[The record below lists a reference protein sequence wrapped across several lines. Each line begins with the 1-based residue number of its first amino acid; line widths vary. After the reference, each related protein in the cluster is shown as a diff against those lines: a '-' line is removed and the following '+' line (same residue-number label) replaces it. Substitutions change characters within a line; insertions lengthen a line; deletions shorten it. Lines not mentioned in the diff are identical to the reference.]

1 MTSLDKPTS
10 DTDSTT
16 RTDQEATDAK
26 AVTEAALFEAFGG
39 VRGMVETVVPG
50 LLFVTI
56 FTINKD
62 LHSSAIAA
70 LAVSLILVAVRLIRK
85 DTVKHAFSG
94 VFGVAFGV
102 VFAMMTGNA
111 KDFYLPGMLYTLGLA
126 LAYLITTLAGVPLI
140 GLILGPVFKENL
152 SWRTRNPGR
161 KKAYAKAS
169 YAWGLILLAKCAILF
184 PLYWWADTTQ
194 FGWVLVALKIPP
206 FLLAVYLTWVFLA
219 KAPPPIDVFAEME
232 AEEQAEKDRKAAE
245 AAAAPRRATRS
256 SEERQAVAPKPRGG
270 PGTVSHGSG
279 PSPYVRPALSR
290 PSRPGAPTAGPPT
303 APREPARPRTA
314 ARRRPPG
321 SPRCSASEPAARG

>member
-1 MTSLDKPTS
+1 MASVDKPTPTTNDPQDS
-10 DTDSTT
+10 DA
-16 RTDQEATDAK
+16 QGTDAK

-39 VRGMVETVVPG
+39 VRGMVETVLPG

-56 FTINKD
+56 YTINKD
-62 LHSSAIAA
+62 LHFSAIAA
-70 LAVSLILVAVRLIRK
+70 LAIALVLVVVRLVRK

-111 KDFYLPGMLYTLGLA
+111 KDFYLPGMLYTLGLG
-126 LAYLITTLAGVPLI
+126 LAYIVTTLAGVPLI

-169 YAWGLILLAKCAILF
+169 WAWGLILLAKCAILF

-194 FGWVLVALKIPP
+194 LGWVLVTLKIPP

-232 AEEQAEKDRKAAE
+232 AEE
-245 AAAAPRRATRS
+245 RAR
-256 SEERQAVAPKPRGG
+256 EEQK
-270 PGTVSHGSG
+270 
-279 PSPYVRPALSR
+279 
-290 PSRPGAPTAGPPT
+290 
-303 APREPARPRTA
+303 RT
-314 ARRRPPG
+314 
-321 SPRCSASEPAARG
+321 

>member
-10 DTDSTT
+10 P
-16 RTDQEATDAK
+16 DQDERASK
-26 AVTEAALFEAFGG
+26 EVTEAALFEAFGG
-39 VRGMVETVVPG
+39 LRGMVETVVPG

-56 FTINKD
+56 FTINKN
-62 LHSSAIAA
+62 LQISAIAA
-70 LAVSLILVAVRLIRK
+70 LAVSLVLVAVRLIRR

-126 LAYLITTLAGVPLI
+126 LAYIVTAIAGVPLI

-161 KKAYAKAS
+161 KKAYTKAS
-169 YAWGLILLAKCAILF
+169 WAWGLILLGKCAVLF
-184 PLYWWADTTQ
+184 PLYWWADPTR
-194 FGWVLVALKIPP
+194 FGWVSVALKIPP

-232 AEEQAEKDRKAAE
+232 AEERAEKAREE
-245 AAAAPRRATRS
+245 AAAA
-256 SEERQAVAPKPRGG
+256 EG
-270 PGTVSHGSG
+270 
-279 PSPYVRPALSR
+279 RPEA
-290 PSRPGAPTAGPPT
+290 
-303 APREPARPRTA
+303 
-314 ARRRPPG
+314 
-321 SPRCSASEPAARG
+321 

>member
-1 MTSLDKPTS
+1 MTSLDKPT
-10 DTDSTT
+10 
-16 RTDQEATDAK
+16 TDQAAQDAK
-26 AVTEAALFEAFGG
+26 DARASKEVTEAALFEAFGG

-62 LHSSAIAA
+62 LHISAIAA
-70 LAVSLILVAVRLIRK
+70 LAVSLALVVVRLIRR

-126 LAYLITTLAGVPLI
+126 LAYIITTLAGVPLI

-169 YAWGLILLAKCAILF
+169 WAWGLILLGKCAILF
-184 PLYWWADTTQ
+184 PMYWWADTTK

-232 AEEQAEKDRKAAE
+232 AEEEAEKARKAE
-245 AAAAPRRATRS
+245 AA
-256 SEERQAVAPKPRGG
+256 Q
-270 PGTVSHGSG
+270 
-279 PSPYVRPALSR
+279 RPEA
-290 PSRPGAPTAGPPT
+290 
-303 APREPARPRTA
+303 
-314 ARRRPPG
+314 
-321 SPRCSASEPAARG
+321 

>member
-10 DTDSTT
+10 DTDRTT
-16 RTDQEATDAK
+16 RTDQQEADAK

-39 VRGMVETVVPG
+39 VRGMVETVLPG

-56 FTINKD
+56 FTVNKD
-62 LHSSAIAA
+62 LHISAIAA
-70 LAVSLILVAVRLIRK
+70 LVVSLLLVAVRLIRR

-161 KKAYAKAS
+161 RKAYAKAS

-232 AEEQAEKDRKAAE
+232 AQELAVEARTAE
-245 AAAAPRRATRS
+245 AAAAATRHQ
-256 SEERQAVAPKPRGG
+256 E
-270 PGTVSHGSG
+270 
-279 PSPYVRPALSR
+279 Y
-290 PSRPGAPTAGPPT
+290 
-303 APREPARPRTA
+303 
-314 ARRRPPG
+314 
-321 SPRCSASEPAARG
+321 

>member
-1 MTSLDKPTS
+1 MTSHDRPT
-10 DTDSTT
+10 
-16 RTDQEATDAK
+16 TDADAAPDASADPTPAPPDQGAQGAADGRK
-26 AVTEAALFEAFGG
+26 VTEAALFEAFGG

-56 FTINKD
+56 FTVNKD
-62 LHSSAIAA
+62 LHISAIAA
-70 LAVSLILVAVRLIRK
+70 LAVSLVLAAVRLIRR

-111 KDFYLPGMLYTLGLA
+111 KDFYLPGMLYTLGLS
-126 LAYLITTLAGVPLI
+126 LAYMLTTLAGVPLI

-169 YAWGLILLAKCAILF
+169 WAWGLILFAKCAILF

-194 FGWVLVALKIPP
+194 LGWILIALKIPP

-232 AEEQAEKDRKAAE
+232 AKEKAEQEAEERRRGEREVLDRVADDLYQGMAAE
-245 AAAAPRRATRS
+245 AAEEAADERPRRAR
-256 SEERQAVAPKPRGG
+256 
-270 PGTVSHGSG
+270 H
-279 PSPYVRPALSR
+279 
-290 PSRPGAPTAGPPT
+290 
-303 APREPARPRTA
+303 
-314 ARRRPPG
+314 RR
-321 SPRCSASEPAARG
+321 